1 MSLTKSDLRH
11 AHKNSL
17 ESDYDFDVMDGLLS
31 PREETKSLPV
41 STSFHGRQAPTKP
54 TQVIQKEN
62 AWHRQ
67 AAYLIAQGLTQKQVA
82 EAVGKSRAAVQM
94 VFKQPWFQQEI
105 VNIIHNERI
114 EDGAFKLLQNASAAA
129 AMTIINI
136 AAGGDGISSAT
147 QLKASEAILARTLGP
162 IGREKVQPSNGSA
175 ESLDEIESLNEQIKT
190 IEENLTIL

>member
-1 MSLTKSDLRH
+1 MSFSKADLQQANKSSRDT
-11 AHKNSL
+11 
-17 ESDYDFDVMDGLLS
+17 DYDFDVMDGLLS
-31 PREETKSLPV
+31 PRETPAQTP
-41 STSFHGRQAPTKP
+41 STSPLLHGRKPP
-54 TQVIQKEN
+54 TQIIQKEN

-82 EAVGKSRAAVQM
+82 EAVGKSRASVQM
-94 VFKQPWFQQEI
+94 LFKQPWFQQEI

-136 AAGGDGISSAT
+136 AAGGDNISSAT

-162 IGREKVQPSNGSA
+162 IGREKVQPTNGSA
-175 ESLDEIESLNEQIKT
+175 EGLDEIDNLSEQIKT
-190 IEENLTIL
+190 IEQNLTIL

>member
-1 MSLTKSDLRH
+1 MSLGKKDLQD
-11 AHKNSL
+11 AHRRTIDADF
-17 ESDYDFDVMDGLLS
+17 EFDVTGGLDVAVPERS
-31 PREETKSLPV
+31 MP
-41 STSFHGRQAPTKP
+41 TSQVLRGRGAP
-54 TQVIQKEN
+54 TQVIKKES

-82 EAVGKSRAAVQM
+82 EAVGKTPAAVSL
-94 VFKQPWFQQEI
+94 VFRQPWFQQEV

-136 AAGGDGISSAT
+136 AAGGEGVSSAT
-147 QLKASEAILARTLGP
+147 QLKASEAILSRVLGP

-190 IEENLTIL
+190 IEEQLTIL